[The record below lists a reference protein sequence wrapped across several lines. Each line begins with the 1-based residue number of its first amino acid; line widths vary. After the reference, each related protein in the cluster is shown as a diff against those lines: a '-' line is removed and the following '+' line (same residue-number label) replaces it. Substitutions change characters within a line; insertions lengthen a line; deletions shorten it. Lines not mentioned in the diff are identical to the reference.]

1 MHLILVLDGANGS
14 NVRLVY
20 VWCKHLFSI
29 THNSS
34 SLFWWLYHTLE
45 WRKKNKS
52 HPLPLSFGNYESE
65 NDKMP
70 QTSNSRVGVH
80 EIYCVGY
87 CLYVQFRSVKY
98 WIRSTQLIISYN
110 FATYFEYIWV
120 ISHPGGIRDLIY
132 VGVNSFIF

>member
-1 MHLILVLDGANGS
+1 MGVMSDLCMYDVSICFLLRTTQVASFDDCIILWSEGKKIKV
-14 NVRLVY
+14 
-20 VWCKHLFSI
+20 
-29 THNSS
+29 THY
-34 SLFWWLYHTLE
+34 L
-45 WRKKNKS
+45 
-52 HPLPLSFGNYESE
+52 LSFGNYESE